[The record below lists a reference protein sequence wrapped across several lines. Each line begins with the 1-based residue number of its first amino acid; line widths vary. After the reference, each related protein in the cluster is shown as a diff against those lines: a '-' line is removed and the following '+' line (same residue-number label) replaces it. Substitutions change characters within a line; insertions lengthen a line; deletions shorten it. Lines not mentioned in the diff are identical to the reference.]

1 MGPYI
6 RIALR
11 YLAGVLV
18 GAGVFTPELADQLA
32 TDPDVIQLIT
42 EAVNWGMVVGG
53 AAIAGVTE
61 QVYAWAKSKGW
72 AT

>member
-1 MGPYI
+1 MGPLI

-18 GAGVFTPELADQLA
+18 GAGIFTPELAHQIA
-32 TDPDVIQLIT
+32 NDPEVIQIVT
-42 EAVNWGMVVGG
+42 EAVNWGMVAAG
-53 AAIAGVTE
+53 AVLGAVTE
-61 QVYAWAKSKGW
+61 RVYAFAKAHGW

>member
-1 MGPYI
+1 MGPFI

-18 GAGVFTPELADQLA
+18 GAGIFTPDLAHQLA
-32 TDPDVIQLIT
+32 NDPDVIQVVT
-42 EAVNWGMVVGG
+42 EAVNWGMVIGG
-53 AAIAGVTE
+53 ALIGAVTE
-61 QVYAWAKSKGW
+61 RVYAFAKAHGW

>member
-6 RIALR
+6 RISLR

-18 GAGVFTPELADQLA
+18 GAGVFTPDLARELAN
-32 TDPDVIQLIT
+32 DPDVIQIVT
-42 EAVNWGMVVGG
+42 QAVNWGMVAGG
-53 AAIAGVTE
+53 ALIGGLTE
-61 QVYAWAKSKGW
+61 RVYAYAKSKGW